1 MTTVTE
7 LRDSV
12 AFAAGQQYERHRIGE
27 ILRQRIT
34 DLHTLGAEG
43 LPART
48 VKSLTSEVDLL
59 IQFIERQP

>member
-27 ILRQRIT
+27 ILRQRIS
-34 DLHTLGAEG
+34 DLTTLGAEG
-43 LPART
+43 LPSRT
-48 VKSLTSEVDLL
+48 VKSLTAEVALL